1 MKIKEIQRKGENLYT
16 VTFEKRTLWG
26 RKEVVRDVYDA
37 GMFIKYASEDEIC
50 HGYYQAIKNLITHL
64 NGYEPLKVNYQ

>member
-26 RKEVVRDVYDA
+26 RKEVVRDVYVNDPFVEYVSD
-37 GMFIKYASEDEIC
+37 GEIC
-50 HGYYQAIKNLITHL
+50 HGYYESIQNLITQL
-64 NGYEPLKVNYQ
+64 NGYEPLKVN

>member
-26 RKEVVRDVYDA
+26 RKEVVRDVYKD
-37 GMFIKYASEDEIC
+37 GIFFIHYVSTGEIC
-50 HGYYQAIKNLITHL
+50 HGYMYSIENLITHL
-64 NGYEPLKVNYQ
+64 NGYEPLKVN